1 MAFSRA
7 LFLYAAALMG
17 VGPVAPAAGQ
27 LVSRVENTATLSF
40 GAASQRQTISSNSV
54 ALDVDMT
61 KRPTTLSF
69 RLLPPGYELS
79 GMSCETSPAL
89 RFTPAPIDA
98 ATLGAAPRLA
108 TIDGNSPMI
117 MVLDN
122 QAGNHDPDVRETSR
136 ITVTAGDL
144 TLQVPLL
151 ETGPNT
157 GVFAGGVPAGGGDK
171 ATSPCDPTAKRG
183 ERINLSFVEDDY
195 SLASTFSLLIDP
207 AGYVFDSSTGAMV
220 DGAEVTLLDANNQ
233 PAQVYGD
240 DGVSRYPSSVITGSS
255 ATDAS
260 GRVYPFDQGNYRF
273 PLVAPGRYH
282 LQVKPP
288 GTYIAP
294 SKKDRAALDL
304 LKDPRGNPFLL
315 KEASFGG
322 IVELSTPEPFFA
334 DIPLD
339 RVGETSLLLTKTA
352 SVREASPGDFI
363 QYRVT
368 LLNRGDTAAT
378 NIHLTDILPPGL
390 RYEPGSYRGVAA
402 PKLVGD
408 GKNLDFEIP
417 VVAAK
422 ASIDL
427 TYVVSVSPGAPTGE
441 AINRVLASGSSG
453 ATANEAAAAV
463 RLKSLLFT
471 DGFTVVGRVTEGDC
485 SDPIAKRKGLAGIR
499 LLMED
504 GTFVVTDRDGL
515 YHFEGLRPGRHVV
528 QLDTASVPA
537 SHEAV
542 ACDQD
547 TRQAQS
553 AISRFVESD
562 GGLLK
567 RVDFQLR
574 PTGKAVVTKQALPI
588 TVADEAT
595 AAGNRDW
602 FAGQQPGVEML
613 FPQIDHNPRAPAV
626 RVVIKHLPG
635 QHVVLRVNGVLSD
648 PLAFDTTDLDPL
660 GLIAISRWTGLP
672 LVEGDNRIE
681 ARVVDAQGAT
691 VATLDRIVHSSS
703 IPTTATIARDKGRLV
718 ADGVTQPLLAVK
730 VTDRAG
736 RPVRD
741 GTLVPFH
748 VDQPYTAAVDAELAQ
763 ARQLTAKGRAATTA
777 RVVGDEGLAFIALE
791 PTTQAGLVHA
801 QVTLNQ
807 DNAVRTSDI
816 RAWLSASAKEWMVVG
831 FGSGTLG
838 YDTLSKRSSALTRGD
853 TGKSVVD
860 GQLAL
865 YAKGRIKGSWLATI
879 AYDSGRTRDRD
890 RGLLGT
896 IDPDRYYTVYGDGS
910 RQGYDA
916 PTQGKLYVRL
926 ERREFYALFGDYE
939 TGLTETQLGRY
950 SRTLNGAKVAYN
962 GNHLTFTAFGAH
974 SDQLYVRDE
983 IQGNGLS
990 GPYRLSGRNI
1000 VPNSDKLRIE
1010 VRDRFRSELIV
1021 SSTQMTRHIDYDID
1035 PDAGTIR
1042 FRDPILTRDA
1052 NLNPIIIVVDYET
1065 YGGSKKL
1072 VAGGRAAVKLAK
1084 DRVEIGATALRDE
1097 TVTPATVLALD
1108 AKAKLSRTTELR
1120 AEAATGGKGGLNAG
1134 RAWLLEAEHH
1144 DKTLD
1149 LLGYARQQ
1157 DLGFGVGQQN
1167 LVEAGTRK
1175 LGLDGRLRLTDHI
1188 SVTATGWHQ
1197 DQLETG
1203 GTRTAFDTRLELR
1216 RARGTIFIGAQL
1228 AADQGIDGKDRNS
1241 RLLTL
1246 GGTQAALGGKLTLAG
1261 QTQFAP
1267 GGDKASVDFPIRHQ
1281 LTLAYAIRPDIRL
1294 LGGYEIAQG
1303 QAFTAHTQ
1311 RIGFDVSPWAGAK
1324 LMSTVNQQGVGNAIG
1339 ENGQRTFAQY
1349 GLNQSLPLGE
1359 RWTVDATLDASS
1371 TVKGSI
1377 PTGAVVNAFQP
1388 VASGGSLVQDGTSNS
1403 DYAAVT
1409 LGANFRARLW
1419 SWSGRLEYRHSDDGN
1434 RIGLTSN
1441 VLRSLGTGCTLA
1453 GTVRWYQVKQ
1463 SNGAI
1468 AASVVADVSLAW
1480 RPLDSRWSI
1489 LERLSARNERAD
1501 AGFTDR
1507 NVLGVPAYG
1516 GGYQATLR
1524 FINNVAIN
1532 YRSGPE
1538 GAGHGLEV
1546 TLYHGIK
1553 WVRGSFGA
1561 DDYAGVIDVIG
1572 FELRRD
1578 VGRRFDFGVQAS
1590 MQHAWERKSVAFSA
1604 GPSVGVSPAT
1614 NVWIT
1619 AGYNVTGFRDRDF
1632 SKDRYTRAGPY
1643 LTARLKFD
1651 QKTIGSAASALFG
1664 RR

>member
-1 MAFSRA
+1 MPFSRA
-7 LFLYAAALMG
+7 LIFCLAVLLG
-17 VGPVAPAAGQ
+17 VGTVAPAAGQ

-40 GAASQRQTISSNSV
+40 GAADQRQTISSNTV
-54 ALDVDMT
+54 ALNTDFA
-61 KRPTTLSF
+61 KRPTSLSF
-69 RLLPPGYELS
+69 RSLPPGYQLS
-79 GMSCETSPAL
+79 GMSCETSPDL
-89 RFTPAPIDA
+89 RFTPAPIDQTTLA
-98 ATLGAAPRLA
+98 ASPKLVAVDINT
-108 TIDGNSPMI
+108 PMI

-122 QAGNHDPDVRETSR
+122 QAGNHDPQVRETAW
-136 ITVTAGDL
+136 INVTSGDFVL
-144 TLQVPLL
+144 TLPLM
-151 ETGPNT
+151 ETGVNT
-157 GVFAGGVPAGGGDK
+157 GVFAGGVPAGGGDA
-171 ATSPCDPTAKRG
+171 ATSPCDPTLTRSAKLT
-183 ERINLSFVEDDY
+183 LSFVEDEY
-195 SLASTFSLLIDP
+195 SYASDVSLLIDP
-207 AGYVFDSSTGAMV
+207 AGYVFDSATGALV
-220 DGAEVTLLDANNQ
+220 DGAQVTLLDENNQ
-233 PAQVYGD
+233 PAQVYGE
-240 DGVSRYPSSVITGSS
+240 DGESRYPSTVISGGS

-260 GRVYPFDQGNYRF
+260 GRVYTFSQGNYRF

-282 LQVKPP
+282 LSIVPP
-288 GTYIAP
+288 GAYTAP
-294 SKKDRAALDL
+294 SKRDRAALAL
-304 LKDPRGNPFLL
+304 LKDPRGQPFLL
-315 KEASFGG
+315 NEASFGAAF
-322 IVELSTPEPFFA
+322 ELSTPEPFYS

-339 RVGETSLLLTKTA
+339 RVGETQLLLTKTA

-368 LLNRGDTAAT
+368 LANRSDTPAT

-390 RYEPGSYRGVAA
+390 HYEQGSHRGAAA
-402 PKLVGD
+402 PTLAGD
-408 GKNLDFEIP
+408 GRNLDFEIP

-427 TYVVSVSPGAPTGE
+427 TYVVSVAPGAPTGE
-441 AINRVLASGSSG
+441 AINRVLASGSNG

-471 DGFTVVGRVTEGDC
+471 DGFTITGRVTEGDC
-485 SDPIAKRKGLAGIR
+485 GDPIAHRKGLAGIR

-515 YHFEGLRPGRHVV
+515 YHFEGVRPGRHVV

-537 SHEAV
+537 SHEPV

-547 TRQAQS
+547 TRQAKS
-553 AISRFVESD
+553 SISRFVESD

-574 PTGKAVVTKQALPI
+574 LTGKAAAAKQELPI
-588 TVADEAT
+588 TVAGEAT

-613 FPQIDHNPRAPAV
+613 FPEIGHNPRAPAV

-635 QHVVLRVNGVLSD
+635 QHVVLRINGELSD
-648 PLAFDTTDLDPL
+648 PLAFDTTDIDPL

-691 VATLDRIVHSSS
+691 VAALDRVVHSSS
-703 IPTTATIARDKGRLV
+703 IATIATIVPDKSRLV
-718 ADGVTQPLLAVK
+718 ADGVTRPLLAVK
-730 VTDRAG
+730 VTDRDG
-736 RPVRD
+736 HPVRD

-763 ARQLTAKGRAATTA
+763 ARQLTARGRDATTA

-791 PTTQAGLVHA
+791 PTTQAGAVHA
-801 QVTLNQ
+801 QVTLVEEKG
-807 DNAVRTSDI
+807 ARISDI
-816 RAWLSASAKEWMVVG
+816 RAWLSASVKDWMVVG

-838 YDTLSKRSSALTRGD
+838 YDTLSKRSSALTQGD
-853 TGKSVVD
+853 KGKSVVD

-950 SRTLNGAKVAYN
+950 SRTLNGAKLAYN

-1035 PDAGTIR
+1035 TDAGTIR
-1042 FRDPILTRDA
+1042 FREPILTRDA

-1072 VAGGRAAVKLAK
+1072 VAGGRAAVKLAG

-1097 TVTPATVLALD
+1097 TVTPATMLALD
-1108 AKAKLSRTTELR
+1108 AKAKLGRVAELR
-1120 AEAATGGKGGLNAG
+1120 AEAGTGGRGGLNAG

-1175 LGLDGRLRLTDHI
+1175 LGLDGRLRLTDRI

-1203 GTRTAFDTRLELR
+1203 GMRTAIDTRIELR
-1216 RARGTIFIGAQL
+1216 RARGTIFVGAQL
-1228 AADQGIDGKDRNS
+1228 AADRGIDGKNRDS

-1246 GGTQAALGGKLTLAG
+1246 GGTQAVMGGKLTLSG

-1281 LTLAYAIRPDIRL
+1281 LTLAYAVRPDIRL

-1303 QAFTAHTQ
+1303 QAFTAHTK

-1324 LMSTVNQQGVGNAIG
+1324 LMSIVNQQGVGNAIG

-1371 TVKGSI
+1371 TVRGSI
-1377 PTGAVVNAFQP
+1377 PNGAVINAFQP
-1388 VASGGSLVQDGTSNS
+1388 VASGGSLVQDGTSNA

-1409 LGANFRARLW
+1409 LGANYRAKLW
-1419 SWSGRLEYRHSDDGN
+1419 SWNGRLEYRRSDGGN
-1434 RIGLTSN
+1434 RMGLTSN
-1441 VLRSLGTGCTLA
+1441 VLRSLGTGRTLA

-1463 SNGAI
+1463 ENGAT
-1468 AASVVADVSLAW
+1468 AASVVADLSLAW

-1489 LERLSARNERAD
+1489 LERLSGRNERAD
-1501 AGFTDR
+1501 AGFTDS

-1524 FINNVAIN
+1524 FINNIAIN

-1538 GAGHGLEV
+1538 GAGHGIEM
-1546 TLYHGIK
+1546 TLYHGVK

-1578 VGRRFDFGVQAS
+1578 IGRRVDIGIQGS

-1604 GPSVGVSPAT
+1604 GPSVGVSPAA

-1632 SKDRYTRAGPY
+1632 SKDRYTRSGPY
-1643 LTARLKFD
+1643 LTARIKFD
-1651 QKTIGSAASALFG
+1651 QKTIGNAASALFG